1 MLECQRARFS
11 LPDDVRYL
19 NCAYMAPLAREVEE
33 AGIAGMRRRRDPS
46 QIGAD
51 FFFEEA
57 DRIRELF
64 ARLVD
69 CPDPRRVA
77 VLGSVSYGIASVA
90 ANVPLSPSQQV
101 VVLGEQFPSNYYAW
115 SRRCAE
121 SGARLRVVPAPDL
134 REGRGDRWNRDLL
147 EAVDRST
154 AVVAIGNVHWS
165 DGTLFDL
172 TAVRARTHEVGA
184 LLVIDGT
191 QSVGALPLSV
201 RALEPD
207 ALICAGYKTLFGPYS
222 LALGCFGDAFLEGK
236 PLEDNW
242 ITRRD
247 SHDFAGLVAY
257 RDEYREGA
265 IRFDAGEHSSPIL
278 LPMMTAALRM
288 LLEWSPE
295 RVQEYCRVLIAA
307 PLARARE
314 LGYQVEDPDRRGA
327 HLFGLRPPAGLS
339 LDRLRDELASRRISV
354 SVRGSAIRV
363 APQVYNRAD
372 DLEALVEALEAA
384 AAGAALSRRA

>member
-1 MLECQRARFS
+1 MLECQRSRFR
-11 LPDDVRYL
+11 LPDDLHYL
-19 NCAYMAPLAREVEE
+19 NCAYMAPLAREVEA
-33 AGIAGMRRRRDPS
+33 AGIAGMSRRRNP
-46 QIGAD
+46 AD
-51 FFFEEA
+51 LDAGFFFDEA

-69 CPDPRRVA
+69 CPDPRRIA

-90 ANVPLSPSQQV
+90 GNVPLSASQRV

-121 SGARLRVVPAPDL
+121 TGASLEVVAAPDV
-134 REGRGDRWNRDLL
+134 REERGALWNARLL
-147 EAVDRST
+147 EAIVPGT
-154 AVVAIGNVHWS
+154 AVVALGNVHWS

-172 TAVRARTHEVGA
+172 AAVRRRTREVGA

-201 RALEPD
+201 RALDPD

-222 LALGCFGDAFLEGK
+222 LALGYFGDAFRDGT

-247 SHDFAGLVAY
+247 SRDFAGLVDY
-257 RDEYREGA
+257 REEYREGA
-265 IRFDAGEHSSPIL
+265 IRYDAGEHSSPIL
-278 LPMMTAALRM
+278 LPMMSAALGM
-288 LLEWSPE
+288 VLDWGPE
-295 RVQEYCRVLIAA
+295 RVQEYCGALTAG

-314 LGYQVEDPDRRGA
+314 LGYWVEDAPRRAA
-327 HLFGLRPPAGLS
+327 HLFGVRPPAGLP
-339 LDRLRDELASRRISV
+339 LARLRDELARRRVAI

-363 APQVYNRAD
+363 APQVYNDAG
-372 DLEALVEALEAA
+372 DLEALVAALEAA
-384 AAGAALSRRA
+384 VGVAATAGAS